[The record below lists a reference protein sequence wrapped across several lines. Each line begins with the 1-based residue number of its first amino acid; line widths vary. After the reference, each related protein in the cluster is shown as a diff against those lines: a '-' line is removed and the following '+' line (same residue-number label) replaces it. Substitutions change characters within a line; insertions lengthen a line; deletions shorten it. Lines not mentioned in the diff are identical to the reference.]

1 MSKETK
7 AEKYFQSKNG
17 GKPSKDSEMIT
28 AKWGVIMMEDF
39 SAQENKE
46 LIEFIINI
54 GYKKQLDIELELQK
68 KGQSNYRKSKKQ

>member
-1 MSKETK
+1 MSIGINIDDSGMDTYNSLSRAGVMNKE
-7 AEKYFQSKNG
+7 
-17 GKPSKDSEMIT
+17 KDDKIESLQ
-28 AKWGVIMMEDF
+28 K
-39 SAQENKE
+39 ENKE

>member
-1 MSKETK
+1 MSIGINIDDSGLYNNNSLSRADVRNKE
-7 AEKYFQSKNG
+7 
-17 GKPSKDSEMIT
+17 KDDKIESLQ
-28 AKWGVIMMEDF
+28 K
-39 SAQENKE
+39 ENKE